1 MTPPQEQPAAASAES
16 LESSKS
22 TAFQDE
28 QMQKRMSIGL
38 SAQRPTAKAAPQRP
52 PDEVASN
59 RTQFWTLTG
68 VVAALIIATL
78 LLVFAKVAD
87 APTSWPW
94 VIRSFAGGVASSD
107 LSESDLEGYLLLAGS
122 DLDQPNSTLA
132 TAERP
137 GAYVMG
143 HVSDEG
149 LYRMRLWPNNIAW
162 SVLATNCTSPAYHLE
177 AEAIVAPESP
187 SGYAGLVGRYQNE
200 STFYLFSVDGAGS
213 YEVLS
218 TQDGVW
224 RVVQPRQVDSV
235 INPAGVVNTLSLKDD
250 GEAVIFAVNGQ
261 VLYQTSSPALPT
273 GSPGLASRAGS
284 EPAEVNFDSYRLY
297 APSCGSGAAD

>member
-1 MTPPQEQPAAASAES
+1 
-16 LESSKS
+16 
-22 TAFQDE
+22 
-28 QMQKRMSIGL
+28 MQKRMSIGL
-38 SAQRPTAKAAPQRP
+38 SAQRSTAKAAPQRP

-59 RTQFWTLTG
+59 RTQLWTLTG
-68 VVAALIIATL
+68 VVTAIIIATL

-94 VIRSFAGGVASSD
+94 VIRSFAGGVAPAD
-107 LSESDLEGYLLLAGS
+107 LSESDLKGYLLLAGS
-122 DLDQPNSTLA
+122 DLNQPNSTVA
-132 TAERP
+132 TADRP

-162 SVLATNCTSPAYHLE
+162 SVLATNCSSRAYHIE
-177 AEAIVAPESP
+177 TEAIVAPESP

-200 STFYLFSVDGAGS
+200 STFYLFHVDGAGA

-218 TQDGVW
+218 AQDGVW
-224 RVVQPRQVDSV
+224 RVVQARQVESI
-235 INPAGVVNTLSLKDD
+235 INPAGVANTLSLQDD
-250 GEAVIFAVNGQ
+250 GEAMTFAVNGQ

-273 GSPGLASRAGS
+273 GSTGLAGRAGG

-297 APSCGSGAAD
+297 APSCAGGATE